1 MTTVVEAIN
10 AAIHTCLAESPE
22 VVFLGEDVLDPYG
35 GAFKVARGLSS
46 AFPGRVV
53 TTPVS
58 EAGIVGMGIG
68 MALRGLRPIVEIMFG
83 DFLALACDQLLNHA
97 SKLRWMSNDKLRV
110 PLVLRTPM
118 GGRRGY
124 GPTHSQSLEK
134 HFLGAPGLRTV
145 AITWLDDPARLL
157 RSAVLEDDDPV
168 LFIEHKLLYSRPVQ
182 PLDALP
188 EFNVER
194 FPGRYP
200 LYRLTLEGA
209 PPPTLTMAAYGGMA
223 EVGMQAVRR
232 LAYELE
238 LFCELLVYTELSP
251 LSMGPLLDRLHGTQR
266 LLTLEEGTLTLGWGA
281 EVAARA
287 AEGLPGSLRVARVAA
302 RDLPIPA
309 SGPLEA
315 AVLPQVEDVMRAGL
329 KLGRDE

>member
-10 AAIHTCLAESPE
+10 AAIHTCLAESPQ

-35 GAFKVARGLSS
+35 GAFKAARGLSS

-157 RSAVLEDDDPV
+157 RSAVLDDDDPV
-168 LFIEHKLLYSRPVQ
+168 LFIEHKILYGRPVQ
-182 PLDALP
+182 PIDEVP
-188 EFNVER
+188 EFSVER

-200 LYRLTLEGA
+200 LYRLTLDGA
-209 PPPTLTMAAYGGMA
+209 PPPTLTMVAYGGMA
-223 EVGMQAVRR
+223 EVGMQALRR
-232 LAYELE
+232 LAYEME

-251 LSMGPLLDRLHGTQR
+251 LSVGPLLDRLHATQR

-287 AEGLPGSLRVARVAA
+287 AEGLAGSLRVARVAA

-309 SGPLEA
+309 SGPLES

-329 KLGRDE
+329 KLSRDE

>member
-46 AFPGRVV
+46 AFPGRVL

-134 HFLGAPGLRTV
+134 HFLGVPGLRPV

-157 RSAVLEDDDPV
+157 RSAVLDDDDPV
-168 LFIEHKLLYSRPVQ
+168 LFIEHNLKLV
-182 PLDALP
+182 
-188 EFNVER
+188 
-194 FPGRYP
+194 
-200 LYRLTLEGA
+200 
-209 PPPTLTMAAYGGMA
+209 
-223 EVGMQAVRR
+223 
-232 LAYELE
+232 
-238 LFCELLVYTELSP
+238 
-251 LSMGPLLDRLHGTQR
+251 
-266 LLTLEEGTLTLGWGA
+266 
-281 EVAARA
+281 
-287 AEGLPGSLRVARVAA
+287 
-302 RDLPIPA
+302 RDLA
-309 SGPLEA
+309 HWVVFLHEGRVHREGPTND
-315 AVLPQVEDVMRAGL
+315 VLADADVVRL
-329 KLGRDE
+329 YLGK